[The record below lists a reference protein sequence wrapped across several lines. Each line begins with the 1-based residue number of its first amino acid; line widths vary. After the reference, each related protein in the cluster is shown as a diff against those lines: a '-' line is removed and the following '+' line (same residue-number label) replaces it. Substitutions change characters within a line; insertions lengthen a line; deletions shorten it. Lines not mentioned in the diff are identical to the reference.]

1 MAQMRTAEDVFIDFC
16 ARRSGVLQALTNDVE
31 SFFQSCD
38 PNRENLCLYGQPNG
52 SWTVSVPCEEVPPE
66 LPEPTIGINFARDG
80 IKRNDWL
87 NLVAVHSDC
96 WLLAVAYYNGARL
109 DVDGRRQLFNDIN
122 SLPTCFEIVSGRAV
136 NLDEPAQITKKPDHG
151 MVVGNHHHHHGTI
164 DGTIEAPEAP
174 TGSGEAGPRK
184 TRHNNNKDAGA
195 DGGYTGDQGDP
206 CPNCGRLYR
215 TGEFWI
221 QCDFC
226 DRWFDGKCVQM
237 TPQLADQSSRWAC
250 PFCQRGTT

>member
-1 MAQMRTAEDVFIDFC
+1 MLGTTRPPLGALSYCLSPLSSLILAPTHHTFC
-16 ARRSGVLQALTNDVE
+16 SY
-31 SFFQSCD
+31 SS
-38 PNRENLCLYGQPNG
+38 Y
-52 SWTVSVPCEEVPPE
+52 
-66 LPEPTIGINFARDG
+66 RDG
-80 IKRNDWL
+80 IKRHDWI

-109 DVDGRRQLFNDIN
+109 DAEGRRQLFNDIN
-122 SLPTCFEIVSGRAV
+122 SLPTCFEIVSGRASGL
-136 NLDEPAQITKKPDHG
+136 NDPAQITRKPDLG
-151 MVVGNHHHHHGTI
+151 MPVGTHPPPPAGFI
-164 DGTIEAPEAP
+164 D
-174 TGSGEAGPRK
+174 GEAGQRK

-226 DRWFDGKCVQM
+226 DRWFDGKCVAM

-250 PFCQRGTT
+250 PFCQRGSS

>member
-1 MAQMRTAEDVFIDFC
+1 MYI
-16 ARRSGVLQALTNDVE
+16 
-31 SFFQSCD
+31 
-38 PNRENLCLYGQPNG
+38 Y
-52 SWTVSVPCEEVPPE
+52 
-66 LPEPTIGINFARDG
+66 RDG
-80 IKRNDWL
+80 IERNDWL

-109 DVDGRRQLFNDIN
+109 DVEGRRQLFNDIN
-122 SLPTCFEIVSGRAV
+122 SLSTCFEIVSGRAINV
-136 NLDEPAQITKKPDHG
+136 DEPAQITKKPDHG
-151 MVVGNHHHHHGTI
+151 MVVGNHHHRATGT
-164 DGTIEAPEAP
+164 GVIEAPDVP
-174 TGSGEAGPRK
+174 GSGEASLRK